1 MQKLQMKKSEYSGK
15 LITFCGL
22 DGCGKTTLLTM
33 YAEYLKSL
41 GIDVVITKQPT
52 SVVRQSEIFRTYMDC
67 PNHEN
72 FEYRSL
78 SLLAASDR
86 VQHTHKFIEPLL
98 KEGKVV
104 ISDRY
109 YYSCLANLRA
119 RGYEQDRWIYEIAE
133 TIIEP
138 DMAVFADIDVET
150 AVNRVRMRPEEK
162 ERYIDMDL
170 QYKLRGEYIDIAK
183 KNNGVLLH
191 TGRTVNETFE
201 QLVKFGSLKEI
212 QMARVS

>member
-1 MQKLQMKKSEYSGK
+1 MGNLQMKKSEYSGK

-22 DGCGKTTLLTM
+22 DGCGKTTLLNM
-33 YAEYLKSL
+33 YAEHLRGL
-41 GIDVVITKQPT
+41 GMDVVITRQPT
-52 SVVRQSEIFRTYMDC
+52 SAVRQSEIFRTYMDC
-67 PNHEN
+67 PDHSA

-98 KEGKVV
+98 KEGKTV

-119 RGYEQDRWIYEIAE
+119 RGYEQDQWIYEIAKS
-133 TIIEP
+133 IIEP

-150 AVNRVRMRPEEK
+150 AVSRVRMRPEEK

-170 QYKLRGEYIDIAK
+170 QYRLREEYIDIAK
-183 KNNGVLLH
+183 KNDGVLLH
-191 TGRTVNETFE
+191 TDQSVKETFE
-201 QLVKFGSLKEI
+201 QLVKVGVARGI
-212 QMARVS
+212 QLAKVS